1 MVGAKERQGTG
12 LVLEVA
18 CGFTSRLRSF
28 KVILPLK
35 ENIPLLTWPF
45 ALFAFLV
52 LLLCSSVF
60 ACVIWLIELS
70 KSPSF

>member
-35 ENIPLLTWPF
+35 ENIPLLYL
-45 ALFAFLV
+45 AICS
-52 LLLCSSVF
+52 LCLPCAAV
-60 ACVIWLIELS
+60 V
-70 KSPSF
+70 